1 MKEYEPYPMERVT
14 TPEGRRYKIPD
25 TDECY
30 ESITTALG
38 KNPEKKKSLMEWRKR
53 VGEEEADRISR
64 IASHRG
70 TRVHA
75 VIEKYLEGDKYY
87 DRGEMPNVIEMFNS
101 IKSYLDTNI
110 ASVYMQEAF
119 LFSHKYKLAGQV
131 DCIANCDG
139 YRCVIDFKTSSKPKK
154 KEWIEDYFLQCAA
167 YSFMFEEMYGDKIHY
182 NIVLIAV
189 ENDKPQFFLENPY
202 DYENHEFFTKRLL
215 VS

>member
-1 MKEYEPYPMERVT
+1 MSKYEPYLMERVT

-25 TDECY
+25 TDETY
-30 ESITTALG
+30 ESVTTALG
-38 KNPEKKKSLMEWRKR
+38 KNPEKKKSLFEWRQR
-53 VGEEEADRISR
+53 VGEEEANRISR
-64 IASHRG
+64 IAASRG
-70 TRVHA
+70 TKVHKMA
-75 VIEKYLEGDKYY
+75 EDYLNGVQDYTQ
-87 DRGEMPNVIEMFNS
+87 GHLPPHIEMFES
-101 IKSYLDTNI
+101 MRPYLDTNI

-139 YRCVIDFKTSSKPKK
+139 FRCVIDFKTSSKPKK

-167 YSFMFEEMYGDKIHY
+167 YSFMFEEMYGDEIHY

-189 ENDKPQFFLENPY
+189 ENDKPQTFLTKPY
-202 DYENHEFFTKRLL
+202 DYKNHEFFTQRL

>member
-1 MKEYEPYPMERVT
+1 MNKYEPYPMERTT
-14 TPEGRRYKIPD
+14 TPEGRRYKIPG
-25 TDECY
+25 TDETY

-38 KNPEKKKSLMEWRKR
+38 KNPEKKKSLQEWRKR

-75 VIEKYLEGDKYY
+75 VIEKYLEGNEYY

-139 YRCVIDFKTSSKPKK
+139 FRCIIDFKTSSKPKK

-167 YSFMFEEMYGDKIHY
+167 YSYMFEEMYGDKIHH

-189 ENDKPQFFLENPY
+189 ENDKPQFFLSNHS
-202 DYENHEFFTKRLL
+202 DYINHEFFTQRL